1 MLLTMQNHVTR
12 RVVNFIF
19 LFIPFAQTFVIDCYY
34 NEWDWNFKQ
43 KVYECQGSGVDIDIS
58 PGYVVNV
65 TGQHM
70 IGGNNSEVEAMRFM
84 HKPKITFIPNGI
96 GKFFP
101 NLKGLTFLNCN
112 IKKISKDHLAEF
124 PEMMQV
130 SYNFNQIEV
139 IPGDLFIYTPKLQL
153 VNFASNNIKRIGA
166 GFFKPLKSLEYIWFE
181 KNSCI
186 DMNAKVSDFKTLKK
200 QIKKNCRRNGVDC
213 KKLPRAFTRWN
224 ETKPVD
230 MCEVVQIYRFKPKP
244 RHELLKL
251 EREKAEKTK
260 KEEQDYM
267 NLVLKV
273 CEFPDQLYRF
283 FESVYHVDFD
293 HEDEDI
299 KKAFA
304 ENIEK
309 KIIDGIV
316 SVSKKIQKLKKKKT

>member
-1 MLLTMQNHVTR
+1 MLFLYFTQNLRR

-186 DMNAKVSDFKTLKK
+186 DMNAKVSDFKAMKK

-213 KKLPRAFTRWN
+213 KKLPEHLQDGMKQKQSICVKLFIFTVSSQN
-224 ETKPVD
+224 HV
-230 MCEVVQIYRFKPKP
+230 MSC
-244 RHELLKL
+244 LKL
-251 EREKAEKTK
+251 ERDKAEKTK
-260 KEEQDYM
+260 KRRTRLY
-267 NLVLKV
+267 
-273 CEFPDQLYRF
+273 EFGA
-283 FESVYHVDFD
+283 ENFD

-316 SVSKKIQKLKKKKT
+316 SVSRRYKN